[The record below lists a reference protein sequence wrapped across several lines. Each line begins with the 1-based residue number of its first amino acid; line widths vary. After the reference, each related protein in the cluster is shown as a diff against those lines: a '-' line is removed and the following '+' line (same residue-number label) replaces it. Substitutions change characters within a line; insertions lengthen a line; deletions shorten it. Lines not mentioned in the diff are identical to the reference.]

1 MNATPLRMRRRT
13 LVAAVLLGLGL
24 PTAQAEEFGLGQ
36 GQRDTGGIGL
46 MQTPTARTG
55 DAGHFAAGWNR
66 TFPYRRWS
74 VFVQPLDWME
84 LGFRYVQIEN
94 RPFLAAG
101 DDDRHNI
108 DKGADLKLR
117 LVEESR
123 FIPEVA
129 LGFQDLGGTTLF
141 GGEYLVA
148 NKRWNNFDFS
158 LGIGWGYL
166 GNHGDIESPLGW
178 IDDSFDER
186 PRSAGGGQGGE
197 IATHQMF
204 RGPAA
209 LFGGVEYQT
218 PWDRLLLQVEY
229 EGNTYQN
236 EPQDNFQEQDSR
248 FNFGARLRLTN
259 NVELHT
265 GWQRGNTAMVGLHFT
280 TNLARLSQPKAD
292 DPAPVDPAHVER
304 RDWDAV
310 AADLN
315 TNAGIYVTEIRQ
327 VGDTI
332 EVTGEP
338 NRFRNL
344 KQSEGRA
351 NRLLEAQADAGIH
364 TFQYRWQTLGLELRE
379 SLHDREAFG
388 RALASADHETDYRHS
403 VRVRD
408 IEPSA
413 NEDRG
418 EVLYEAEPRR
428 FEWGAGPSLEQNFGG
443 PDGYLYRLSA
453 YLDASYHLAQGT
465 WISSMLTTTLA
476 DNLENYEYIA
486 DSDLPRVRTHIG
498 DYLAETNVGI
508 SNLQATHTKRLGKN
522 WYAMGY
528 GGLLETMYA
537 GVGGELLYRP
547 FNSRWAIGVDANW
560 VRQREFN
567 QQFGL
572 RDYEQVTGHVTTYV
586 DTGIQDIHARVSV
599 GRYLAGDFG
608 TTLDFSREFANGV
621 RVGAWSTFTDAGE
634 DFGEGSF
641 DKGLYLS
648 VPYDSFF
655 STSSRNRA
663 NIAWQ
668 PLTRDGGARL
678 NRRHQLFDITEER
691 QVGRYW
697 DEPDATWR

>member
-1 MNATPLRMRRRT
+1 MNPPALPQRRRS
-13 LVAAVLLGLGL
+13 LVVAVLIGLGI
-24 PTAQAEEFGLGQ
+24 PAAQADDFGLGQ

-46 MQTPTARTG
+46 LQTPTARTG

-74 VFVQPLDWME
+74 VFVQPMDWME
-84 LGFRYVQIEN
+84 LGFRYVQVEN
-94 RPFLAAG
+94 RPYLAAG
-101 DDDRHNI
+101 DDDRYNI

-117 LVEESR
+117 LKQETR
-123 FIPEVA
+123 YIPEIAV
-129 LGFQDLGGTTLF
+129 GFQDLGGTTLF

-148 NKRWNNFDFS
+148 NKRWNNLDFS
-158 LGIGWGYL
+158 LGLGWGYL

-178 IDDSFDER
+178 IHDSFDTR
-186 PRSAGGGQGGE
+186 PRSAGGGQGGQV
-197 IATHQMF
+197 ATHQMF

-209 LFGGVEYQT
+209 VFGGVEYQT

-229 EGNTYQN
+229 EGNTYQH
-236 EPQDNFQEQDSR
+236 EPQSNAQEQDSR
-248 FNFGARLRLTN
+248 FNFGARLRLTR
-259 NVELHT
+259 NVELHA
-265 GWQRGNTAMVGLHFT
+265 GWERGNTAMVGLHFT

-292 DPAPVDPAHVER
+292 DPAPVEPAHLER

-315 TNAGIYVTEIRQ
+315 ANAGIHVTEIRQ
-327 VGDTI
+327 VGDTLR
-332 EVTGEP
+332 VTGQP
-338 NRFRNL
+338 SRFRDL

-364 TFQYRWQTLGLELRE
+364 TFQYRWQTLGLDLRE

-388 RALASADHETDYRHS
+388 RALASADHEIDYRHG

-408 IEPSA
+408 AKPSDH
-413 NEDRG
+413 ERG
-418 EVLYEAEPRR
+418 DVLYEAEPRR
-428 FEWGAGPSLEQNFGG
+428 FEWGMGPSLEQNFGG

-453 YLDASYHLAQGT
+453 YLDASYFLSQGT
-465 WISSMLTTTLA
+465 WISSMLSTTLL
-476 DNLENYEYIA
+476 DNLENYDYIA
-486 DSDLPRVRTHIG
+486 DSELPRVRTHIG
-498 DYLAETNVGI
+498 DYLAETDVGI
-508 SNLQATHTKRLGKN
+508 SNLQATHTQRLGQD

-537 GVGGELLYRP
+537 GIGGEVLYRP
-547 FNSRWAIGVDANW
+547 FNSRWAVGLDANW
-560 VRQREFN
+560 VRQRAFD

-572 RDYEQVTGHVTTYV
+572 RDYEQVTGHVTSYL
-586 DTGIQDIHARVSV
+586 DTGVQDIHARVSV
-599 GRYLAGDFG
+599 GRYLAGDIG
-608 TTLDFSREFANGV
+608 TTLDFSREFDNGV
-621 RVGAWSTFTDAGE
+621 VVGAWSTFTDAGD

-691 QVGRYW
+691 QLGRYW
-697 DEPDATWR
+697 DDPDATWR